1 MSLQEHAGSSSS
13 TAMGGLLAERMGGA
27 HQRPAAACRS
37 PLMKVVAAGLAARRE
52 PEDPRP
58 LSVRRL
64 VELLHRLVLQVLV
77 DQLER
82 IASTIAQ

>member
-1 MSLQEHAGSSSS
+1 
-13 TAMGGLLAERMGGA
+13 
-27 HQRPAAACRS
+27 
-37 PLMKVVAAGLAARRE
+37 MKVVAAGLAARRE